1 MAYMRPRI
9 VYLGL
14 EEIRFKFN
22 NEVYKEMALSDV
34 LMRCAV
40 IVASILLTSQ
50 AAVLPQTIQFAG
62 LGAIFAQSILP
73 KRLLPDDTACPSSG
87 AAVEHLEPVWLAGL
101 VLEAASQP
109 SCFITL
115 IHHANSLQSSFFTEF
130 SQLAAPWGVS
140 VFEVSEDGQD
150 ANLTLTKLS
159 RVVGMSR
166 RVRQVS
172 WCATVV
178 VVSDDLAFLAT
189 FAQWSLKGRLL
200 VWSTRLLV
208 VTRLPLHHLQVLVSS
223 HWTFSMMNAML
234 LVLDE
239 WSRIPSV
246 SVYVNL
252 PYSASGAR
260 IVRTACWTAA
270 RGLLLPTYPL
280 FPDKFNNFY
289 GATVN
294 VTALSYRPYWS
305 EAKDQGSGGV
315 TRYSGS
321 DAQMLMTI
329 AEVLNFTFN
338 VLPVTTWDQVT
349 GLVSER
355 SSFMATIY
363 HVQMPQR
370 QLLYDYTYIYQHD
383 TVEFTL
389 ATPSLMPNWQSL
401 YAPLTDTVWASVLA
415 SLLLVPVLM
424 FLIGRPKHGEEHSGG
439 ISMADA
445 AEIAVGALLGQGTN
459 KHLPGSSSSRVLLV
473 TWLVFSFVV
482 GTVYRGNL
490 TAALTMP
497 KYPPRPETLQQLVK
511 AVHKVTMPSFG
522 ESFRQFFKQSDS
534 EVFQALSR
542 LMEIVP
548 SAEYGLQQVVEKK

>member
-1 MAYMRPRI
+1 
-9 VYLGL
+9 
-14 EEIRFKFN
+14 
-22 NEVYKEMALSDV
+22 
-34 LMRCAV
+34 
-40 IVASILLTSQ
+40 
-50 AAVLPQTIQFAG
+50 
-62 LGAIFAQSILP
+62 
-73 KRLLPDDTACPSSG
+73 
-87 AAVEHLEPVWLAGL
+87 
-101 VLEAASQP
+101 
-109 SCFITL
+109 
-115 IHHANSLQSSFFTEF
+115 
-130 SQLAAPWGVS
+130 
-140 VFEVSEDGQD
+140 
-150 ANLTLTKLS
+150 
-159 RVVGMSR
+159 
-166 RVRQVS
+166 
-172 WCATVV
+172 
-178 VVSDDLAFLAT
+178 
-189 FAQWSLKGRLL
+189 
-200 VWSTRLLV
+200 
-208 VTRLPLHHLQVLVSS
+208 
-223 HWTFSMMNAML
+223 MMNAML

-239 WSRIPSV
+239 WSRFPRRCDVIV

-260 IVRTACWTAA
+260 IVRIAWWTAA

-294 VTALSYRPYWS
+294 VTALPYKPFWS

-329 AEVLNFTFN
+329 AEALNFTFN

-355 SSFMATIY
+355 TSFMASIN

-370 QLLYDYTYIYQHD
+370 QLLYDYTFSYEHD
-383 TVEFTL
+383 SIDFTL
-389 ATPSLMPNWQSL
+389 ATPSLISNWQSL
-401 YAPLTDTVWASVLA
+401 YSPLTDTVWASVIA
-415 SLLLVPVLM
+415 SLVLVPVLL

-548 SAEYGLQQVVEKK
+548 SAEYGLQQVVEKKQAFMDGRLYLKQTIADHYTRVDGSTILYVGRESAVSSTGAWPIPHDAPYKPQLDRIMMFIIEAGLYEKWVKDVLEKAKQESRRRVLESQESAEERASLSETDTNSNQALTLRHMQGPFLLLVLGLVFSLIVLVSELLFTLFTIL